1 MQTRGSEKKRKIRQ
15 TINDTTLLLLF
26 SGRENF
32 RGKWIVTKTAAFHCG
47 KCSNSGIGLIPDRIN
62 AYKHV
67 KTKLHGG
74 RSWILMASLWSW
86 IAMLDG
92 VYTPAIWITF
102 MSSIIRVSTSFNR
115 FAGSVSQTGTRRD
128 SHLHSTTSFLARGD
142 GVHDDGCTR
151 LCFNV
156 GLNEIQR

>member
-1 MQTRGSEKKRKIRQ
+1 MWKRVNCVVTRAGACRKWKKEKYADNQ
-15 TINDTTLLLLF
+15 L
-26 SGRENF
+26 SSPGRENF

-74 RSWILMASLWSW
+74 RSWILMARLWSW

-115 FAGSVSQTGTRRD
+115 FAGSVSQTGTPRD
-128 SHLHSTTSFLARGD
+128 SHPAVHPAYNNKFLGSWC
-142 GVHDDGCTR
+142 VVYTIM
-151 LCFNV
+151 L
-156 GLNEIQR
+156 